1 MSGPTAKAAEK
12 DAKANGK
19 TNGKEEAAAAKE
31 GASTF
36 MLIFLMVGVWVT
48 FTVFGWATEALTS
61 TPYGDKGEKFKFTW
75 TLVLL
80 QSVGNAFVASIMLL
94 VSGKSLTGGVSAFD
108 WIIAGG
114 AYLGAHKFGLLSLHY
129 IIFPMQVLV
138 KSCKAV
144 PVMFGEVIFE
154 HHVNLT
160 LAKIVSVAML
170 CAGVVTFTF
179 GKGSKKGEKFEL
191 DEKMMLGLFFVLLAL
206 FCDGVYGPYQ
216 NRIKTKAKANGTQ
229 LSGYHNM
236 FNMNLWQGVF
246 ALAFC
251 LYSGELPEVMAFT
264 TRNPAVLVDLAK
276 FGIAM
281 ALGNIFI
288 FQMQSNFGALT
299 VTKTTTVRKLISVLF
314 SVWYFGHSLKPMQ
327 WAGVA
332 MVFMSEPLGKMFG
345 GKGDKEKAH

>member
-1 MSGPTAKAAEK
+1 MSESIPK
-12 DAKANGK
+12 
-19 TNGKEEAAAAKE
+19 
-31 GASTF
+31 
-36 MLIFLMVGVWVT
+36 LVFLVVGVWVT

-61 TPYGDKGEKFKFTW
+61 RPYGDNNEKFSFTW
-75 TLVLL
+75 SLVLL
-80 QSVGNAFVASIMLL
+80 QSVGNSLVAAVTILATG
-94 VSGKSLTGGVSAFD
+94 GKSLTGGVPALD

-138 KSCKAV
+138 KSCKAI

-154 HHVNLT
+154 KHVKLSMG
-160 LAKIVSVAML
+160 KILSVAML
-170 CAGVVTFTF
+170 CLGVVIFTF

-191 DEKMMLGLFFVLLAL
+191 DDKMMIGLGFVLLAL

-216 NRIKTKAKANGTQ
+216 NRIKSKAKAKGVSI
-229 LSGYHNM
+229 SGYHNM

-246 ALAFC
+246 AVGFC
-251 LYSGELPEVMAFT
+251 LYTGELPEVAAFV
-264 TRNPAVLVDLAK
+264 TRNPAVMGDLAK

-288 FQMQSNFGALT
+288 FQLQASFGALT

-314 SVWYFGHSLKPMQ
+314 SVWYFGHSMKPMQ

-332 MVFMSEPLGKMFG
+332 MVFLSEPVSKLVGG
-345 GKGDKEKAH
+345 GKEAGKTH